1 MTATLLEVRDL
12 DVYKGPRQLLRGLNL
27 TVTTGSLLQLA
38 GGNGVGK
45 TSLLRAFAG
54 LARIEVFGHLSRC
67 DDVLYSGHAP
77 ALKGTMSPR
86 QNLRTHP
93 AGLCS
98 PSDSELDKAL
108 AALNMTG
115 YEDALTAR
123 LSAGQQRR
131 VALARLFLPSARL
144 WLLDE
149 PFTALDVAGVRVLE
163 NRFREH
169 ADDGGAVIFTSHQ
182 RADLGER
189 LEVLD
194 LESYR
199 GP

>member
-1 MTATLLEVRDL
+1 
-12 DVYKGPRQLLRGLNL
+12 
-27 TVTTGSLLQLA
+27 
-38 GGNGVGK
+38 VGK

-108 AALNMTG
+108 AAVNMTG